1 MPPRPITDSMTKRSL
16 MMLPGPSASGSA
28 VATDDS
34 GTPLTSAAGAA
45 RTCVASARMCVR
57 SVSCSAEGFL
67 PGEVIGAHS
76 HIRADL
82 RLVDVC
88 RLRPT
93 SFLVQDHVDVCVR
106 FRLIVVDVPDH
117 AHVAH
122 SGTRAREEPVRT
134 TIDRLHL
141 NVCRRAI

>member
-28 VATDDS
+28 T
-34 GTPLTSAAGAA
+34 AAGAA
-45 RTCVASARMCVR
+45 RTCVASARTCVR
-57 SVSCSAEGFL
+57 SVFCSEEGFL
-67 PGEVIGAHS
+67 PGDVIGAHS
-76 HIRADL
+76 HMHAEL
-82 RLVDVC
+82 RLVEVC

-106 FRLIVVDVPDH
+106 FRVSVDDVPDH

-122 SGTRAREEPVRT
+122 SGACAARA
-134 TIDRLHL
+134 
-141 NVCRRAI
+141 